1 MKIKKILI
9 LTSSLEIIERRN
21 SSKITISLIYVA
33 KLKLK
38 MKIFDELTIVFHVSF
53 QKRYCKQK
61 KKKYFI
67 NQRGFFP
74 KISRSLFQNALFL
87 EVFEFFENGIIKRDY
102 HSTIFQNVVTKFWDF
117 SLGFFLRK
125 ERDKI

>member
-53 QKRYCKQK
+53 QK
-61 KKKYFI
+61 I
-67 NQRGFFP
+67 FFP
-74 KISRSLFQNALFL
+74 KYHDHSSKMRFFWRSLNFSKTVSSK
-87 EVFEFFENGIIKRDY
+87 EI
-102 HSTIFQNVVTKFWDF
+102 TIQRF
-117 SLGFFLRK
+117 SK
-125 ERDKI
+125 TS